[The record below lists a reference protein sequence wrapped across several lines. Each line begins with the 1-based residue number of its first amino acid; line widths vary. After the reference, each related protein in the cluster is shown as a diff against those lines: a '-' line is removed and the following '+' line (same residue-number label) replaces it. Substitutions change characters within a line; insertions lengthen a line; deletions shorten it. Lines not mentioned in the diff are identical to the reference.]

1 MTTPAHIPPKDI
13 PKLEREVREYDPN
26 IALDGGGD
34 GLDFYRI
41 FAKEASDYLCEGGHI
56 LLEVGID
63 QAQAV
68 ESMFEGYDSRIIKD
82 LQGIDRIVL
91 LTKLQESE

>member
-1 MTTPAHIPPKDI
+1 M
-13 PKLEREVREYDPN
+13 
-26 IALDGGGD
+26 
-34 GLDFYRI
+34 
-41 FAKEASDYLCEGGHI
+41 
-56 LLEVGID
+56 LEVGID